1 MFHPASLIGDQPPPP
16 FRRSRFRR
24 QSQYRQLFAITADGD
39 RYQWVW
45 PDDEPGINAKSGWQ
59 LQISHW
65 WGLWGPNRM
74 DKWATDHQDQGNP
87 VSAREE
93 WAALLRA
100 LQQLGWSALDQC
112 RSVWK
117 VFCRLRARIDAD
129 VAAKAK
135 TVATRA
141 RQQRWRDSQTERES
155 KRAAKRE
162 KASADKK
169 RAHRLRAPLERSL
182 QARQTSGV
190 DGPHPRPRSPPLGSN
205 AQLHHPTG
213 W

>member
-1 MFHPASLIGDQPPPP
+1 M
-16 FRRSRFRR
+16 
-24 QSQYRQLFAITADGD
+24 
-39 RYQWVW
+39 
-45 PDDEPGINAKSGWQ
+45 KSGW
-59 LQISHW
+59 QISHW

-87 VSAREE
+87 VSARE

-117 VFCRLRARIDAD
+117 VCCRLRAGIDAD

-141 RQQRWRDSQTERES
+141 RQQRWRDSQSESES

-162 KASADKK
+162 KAAADKEQ
-169 RAHRLRAPLERSL
+169 AHRLGARSKPPDQIDL
-182 QARQTSGV
+182 RGGRPASLTVQSSTGGQCAISSPYWVVTPSVSQRWPTS
-190 DGPHPRPRSPPLGSN
+190 RRTPPD
-205 AQLHHPTG
+205 
-213 W
+213 